1 MEMGTEAKLTLS
13 NVPPVIS
20 ADFLVRGLSLKV
32 TAVETATES
41 EQNGLAEMGPQL
53 GRPSL
58 RSCGPSQLHGVGS
71 VEGRLHWLGQ
81 STDGATGLGDL
92 DCDPVD

>member
-1 MEMGTEAKLTLS
+1 MEMRTEAKITLS

-41 EQNGLAEMGPQL
+41 EQNGPAEMGPQR

-58 RSCGPSQLHGVGS
+58 WSCGPSRLRGVGGS
-71 VEGRLHWLGQ
+71 LHWRLHWLGQ
-81 STDGATGLGDL
+81 STDGATGHRLG
-92 DCDPVD
+92 